1 MVSLLMDFIGSCSF
15 HSECDCS
22 PAGKSQDKMIN
33 TGQMQFGKLAVEMIE
48 LMATT
53 ELMETITQGRVT
65 TTLHKCHENSF
76 KVLAV
81 PLVNQARQ
89 FTKCVLCVCSSVRL
103 ICEKNYL
110 TAILDTFHL

>member
-1 MVSLLMDFIGSCSF
+1 
-15 HSECDCS
+15 
-22 PAGKSQDKMIN
+22 
-33 TGQMQFGKLAVEMIE
+33 MQFGKLAVEMIE

-65 TTLHKCHENSF
+65 TTLHKYQNSKYQNSF

-89 FTKCVLCVCSSVRL
+89 LTKCVLCVCSSVRL
-103 ICEKNYL
+103 ICEKNTL
-110 TAILDTFHL
+110 QQS

>member
-48 LMATT
+48 LIA
-53 ELMETITQGRVT
+53 TITQGRVT
-65 TTLHKCHENSF
+65 TTLHKYHENSF

-81 PLVNQARQ
+81 PLVN
-89 FTKCVLCVCSSVRL
+89 
-103 ICEKNYL
+103 
-110 TAILDTFHL
+110 